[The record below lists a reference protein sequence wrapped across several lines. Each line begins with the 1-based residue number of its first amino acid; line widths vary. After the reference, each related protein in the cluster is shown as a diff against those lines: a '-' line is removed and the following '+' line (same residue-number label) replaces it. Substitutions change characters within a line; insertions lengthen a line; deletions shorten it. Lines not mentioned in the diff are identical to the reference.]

1 LIICYLYSYSLI
13 FYELS
18 RLINFHV
25 LCGKLFGYKKNMKYL
40 QVILIILQLFV
51 IKIVVTPAQQVSELA
66 DAKSAYDLMLTRF
79 KIYLEYYILYEETK
93 LLYEEALQ
101 YGQNN
106 EYEIGMILL
115 EEALEML
122 KNEQESTSNVVALS
136 SLSGYSSMRTS
147 QQDFNLSI
155 ISGLD
160 FNRQEFELGFVESD
174 STVKEEFS
182 KPYIGLSARYYLSN
196 EEHNVIDFQ
205 IIINR
210 TGLQIYI

>member
-79 KIYLEYYILYEETK
+79 KIYLEYYTLDEETK

-182 KPYIGLSARYYLSN
+182 KPYIGLSVRYYLSN
-196 EEHNVIDFQ
+196 GEHNVIDFQ

>member
-1 LIICYLYSYSLI
+1 
-13 FYELS
+13 
-18 RLINFHV
+18 
-25 LCGKLFGYKKNMKYL
+25 MA
-40 QVILIILQLFV
+40 
-51 IKIVVTPAQQVSELA
+51 PAQQVSELA

-79 KIYLEYYILYEETK
+79 KIYLEYYTLDEETK

-122 KNEQESTSNVVALS
+122 KNEQESTSNVVAPS

-196 EEHNVIDFQ
+196 GEHNVIDFQ
-205 IIINR
+205 NSIR
-210 TGLQIYI
+210 FDKYIFKQKYFFGNGTCLHTDNISSQPQWFCNIRQ